1 MLLLWCTLQPAGP
14 SNIAA
19 VRFNS
24 PVRLRSLR
32 IFPTDAPPFA
42 QCPEILAYDFL
53 QTYRILE
60 SCTAHRCTKPNAF
73 FLDVFFNAFVAQPES
88 RDKQRAPNA
97 LVPSVVAYA
106 GGQMEFKVDM
116 GLVS

>member
-1 MLLLWCTLQPAGP
+1 MLGH
-14 SNIAA
+14 
-19 VRFNS
+19 
-24 PVRLRSLR
+24 SLSVPKSSR
-32 IFPTDAPPFA
+32 TTFFSLS
-42 QCPEILAYDFL
+42 ENW
-53 QTYRILE
+53 E
-60 SCTAHRCTKPNAF
+60 SCTTHRCTKPDAF